1 MGREVGESC
10 ELCGREL
17 DDDSLYCYGCGAS
30 LCTHCYEQGGWIHG
44 RHEQEDHLFDSEERD
59 ALLSWK

>member
-1 MGREVGESC
+1 M
-10 ELCGREL
+10 

-30 LCTHCYEQGGWIHG
+30 LCAHCYEQGGRIQG
-44 RHEQEDHLFDSEERD
+44 RHEPEDHLFDSEERD